1 MPFNSS
7 HMCFPTC
14 ARHRNRLS
22 PPRPPPPKG
31 GGGVATSPQ
40 KCFKN
45 VYYQSSN
52 IVRPRGHQSSTSRG
66 VCTPAFSNVF
76 SWPFVYTGLI
86 TNEKWTV
93 KYLIYYSNNDYPSKP
108 VRWGGFQCTRQV
120 CVLYGSAH
128 STNGCSERQDPPF
141 SRRWEFFFKNRLAW
155 LYQQLG

>member
-1 MPFNSS
+1 MPLNSS

-22 PPRPPPPKG
+22 PPRPPPKG

-93 KYLIYYSNNDYPSKP
+93 KYLIYYTNNDYPSKP
-108 VRWGGFQCTRQV
+108 VRWGGFQCTRRCAYCMGQHILLMG
-120 CVLYGSAH
+120 VLSVRTPLFLEDENFFSKIGSR
-128 STNGCSERQDPPF
+128 GCTS
-141 SRRWEFFFKNRLAW
+141 N
-155 LYQQLG
+155 